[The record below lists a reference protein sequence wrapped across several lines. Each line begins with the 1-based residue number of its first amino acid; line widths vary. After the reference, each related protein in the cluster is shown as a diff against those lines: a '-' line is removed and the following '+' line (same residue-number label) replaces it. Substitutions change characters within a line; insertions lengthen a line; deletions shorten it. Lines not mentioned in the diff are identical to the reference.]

1 MAKRLILES
10 DLLQKINK
18 LLAEHDETS
27 KCRVSK
33 VYRLREL
40 DENGCNWSVEYVR
53 TYGTPT
59 EVWRPLA
66 GKLIYDFQKVYNIK
80 D

>member
-18 LLAEHDETS
+18 LLAEHDRTS
-27 KCRVSK
+27 KCRVSG

-40 DENGCNWSVEYVR
+40 DDNGCNWSVEYVSAD
-53 TYGTPT
+53 GTPP

-66 GKLIYDFQKVYNIK
+66 DKLIYDFQQVYNIK
-80 D
+80 N